1 MWLPPLQ
8 SKVFC
13 FFFNFFANCKFWL
26 FLNHGGANKK
36 KDLYKNLHICLL
48 LLICLFI
55 TNLFITANLYKS
67 VYYNLSVYSLQICC
81 KNLQH
86 FFSLQAYF
94 KSIVI
99 PTFLYILAFFY
110 QYAFLPLAFLFT
122 TVANQKAATP
132 LV

>member
-8 SKVFC
+8 YLIFG

-48 LLICLFI
+48 LHICLFI
-55 TNLFITANLYKS
+55 TNLFITANLYKF

-94 KSIVI
+94 KSIVS

-110 QYAFLPLAFLFT
+110 QSAFLPLAFLFT
-122 TVANQKAATP
+122 TFANQKAATP

>member
-1 MWLPPLQ
+1 MGNMWEIFQGRELKFPSIW
-8 SKVFC
+8 SKI
-13 FFFNFFANCKFWL
+13 
-26 FLNHGGANKK
+26 
-36 KDLYKNLHICLL
+36 LHICLL
-48 LLICLFI
+48 QQICFIFTYLFI
-55 TNLFITANLYKS
+55 AANLYKF

-94 KSIVI
+94 KFIVN

-110 QYAFLPLAFLFT
+110 QFAFLPLAFLFT
-122 TVANQKAATP
+122 AVANQKAATP